1 MVYLRHICIF
11 LSMFLIF
18 SLNGCNTKK
27 EPISKSSFFMGTIV
41 NITLYDKFDETIL
54 DKVFN
59 KINEIES
66 LLSLNIKDSEINK
79 INNKAGIEP
88 VKVSSITFDVIEKS
102 LEYSKLSNG
111 NFDITIGP
119 LVKLWGIGSENAK
132 LPNDNEILDTLDL
145 INYENIILNKEEN
158 SVFLTENN
166 MILDLGAIAKG
177 YIADVISEL
186 LLEEGVTKAI
196 IDLGGNIFALG
207 EKSKNENWTIG
218 IQNPFENRGAP
229 LGTLSI
235 SNQSVVT
242 SGIYERYLEV
252 NNIKYHHILNPQT
265 GYPYDNNL
273 ASVTIVSSKS
283 IDGDSLSTSTFGM
296 GILEGLELVESLKN
310 IEGIFVTKSK
320 EVFISSGLKNN
331 FKLLDDSF
339 VIVN

>member
-27 EPISKSSFFMGTIV
+27 EPISKSSFFMGTLV

-59 KINEIES
+59 KISEIES

-79 INNKAGIEP
+79 INNMAGMEP
-88 VKVSSITFDVIEKS
+88 VKVSSTTFDVIEKS

-119 LVKLWGIGSENAK
+119 LVKLWGIGSEDAK
-132 LPNDNEILDTLDL
+132 VPNDTEILNTLDL
-145 INYENIILNKEEN
+145 INYENIVLNKKES

-177 YIADVISEL
+177 YIADVISEI

-229 LGTLSI
+229 LGTLSV

-252 NNIKYHHILNPQT
+252 NNIKYHHLLNPKT
-265 GYPYDNNL
+265 GFPYDNNL

-283 IDGDSLSTSTFGM
+283 IDGDALSTSTFGM
-296 GILEGLELVESLKN
+296 GTSEGLKLIESLED

-320 EVFISSGLKNN
+320 EVFVSSGLKNN

>member
-132 LPNDNEILDTLDL
+132 LPNDNKILDTLEL

-283 IDGDSLSTSTFGM
+283 IDGDALSTSTFGM

>member
-1 MVYLRHICIF
+1 MVYLRHIYFF
-11 LSMFLIF
+11 LSMFLVF
-18 SLNGCNTKK
+18 NLNGCNIKK
-27 EPISKSSFFMGTIV
+27 EPISKSSFFMGTLV
-41 NITLYDKFDETIL
+41 NITLYDKFDEAIL

-59 KINEIES
+59 KISEIES
-66 LLSLNIKDSEINK
+66 LLSLNINDSEINK
-79 INNKAGIEP
+79 INNMAGIEP
-88 VKVSSITFDVIEKS
+88 VKVSSTTFDVIEKS

-111 NFDITIGP
+111 SFDITIGP
-119 LVKLWGIGSENAK
+119 LVKLWGIGSKDAK
-132 LPNDNEILDTLDL
+132 VPNDTEILNILDL
-145 INYENIILNKEEN
+145 INYENIILNEEES

-186 LLEEGVTKAI
+186 LIEDGVTKAI

-218 IQNPFENRGAP
+218 IQNPFENRGTP
-229 LGTLSI
+229 LGTLNV

-252 NNIKYHHILNPQT
+252 NNIKYHHILNPKT
-265 GYPYDNNL
+265 GFPYDNNL

-283 IDGDSLSTSTFGM
+283 IDGDALSTSTFGM
-296 GILEGLELVESLKN
+296 GTSEGLKLIESLKN

-320 EVFISSGLKNN
+320 EVFVSSGLKNN